1 VVQGWLQGRASGEQ
15 AVDTIQSKLLAALK
29 AKQAEHAE
37 AALGVGSGD
46 AFSYGMAVGKHQG
59 LLMAAQVIDD
69 VLSERGKK
77 REHRNSDIEP
87 GFED

>member
-15 AVDTIQSKLLAALK
+15 AVDTLLSKLIAALK

-37 AALGVGSGD
+37 AALGAGSGNS
-46 AFSYGMAVGKHQG
+46 FSFGKACGTHFGIELSMQVVG
-59 LLMAAQVIDD
+59 D
-69 VLSERGKK
+69 VLSERGRK